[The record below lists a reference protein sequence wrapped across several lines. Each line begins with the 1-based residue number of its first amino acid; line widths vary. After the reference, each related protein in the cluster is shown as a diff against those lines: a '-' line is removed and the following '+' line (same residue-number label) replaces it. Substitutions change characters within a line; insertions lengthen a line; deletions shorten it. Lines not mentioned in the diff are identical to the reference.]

1 MESRTTTTDFS
12 RRAAA
17 IVFATL
23 GLAAAGLTGCST
35 VEGAGED
42 LEYLGDSVSES
53 SQEAQD

>member
-1 MESRTTTTDFS
+1 MDSQTTRTDYL
-12 RRAAA
+12 RRAIA

-42 LEYLGDSVSES
+42 LEYLGGSVSDS
-53 SQEAQD
+53 SRDVQD